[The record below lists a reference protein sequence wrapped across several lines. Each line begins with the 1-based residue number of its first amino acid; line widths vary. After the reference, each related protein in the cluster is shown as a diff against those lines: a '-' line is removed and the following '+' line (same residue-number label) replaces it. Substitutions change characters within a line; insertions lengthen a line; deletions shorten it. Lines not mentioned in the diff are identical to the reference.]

1 MDDGIPKDMLYLA
14 CTRPAMKWG
23 VPVEALM
30 INLGVSYLAFM
41 VVGHA
46 NLLSVRGAASVFIFP
61 IVHGAM
67 RMMTDID
74 HNMFRIVRLAAETRG
89 IQFRGVS
96 VLWAMTWFRPSK
108 ARELASGV

>member
-1 MDDGIPKDMLYLA
+1 
-14 CTRPAMKWG
+14 
-23 VPVEALM
+23 
-30 INLGVSYLAFM
+30 
-41 VVGHA
+41 
-46 NLLSVRGAASVFIFP
+46 
-61 IVHGAM
+61 M

-89 IQFRGVS
+89 IQFRGIS